1 MDNLCLPGALVADTY
16 HTFTEIFCAHTMGWT
31 YTSVHDRSKPATD
44 MSADSSATYEI
55 TLEVTRDQELAIEA
69 FFVHNGWD
77 YRKKGTSAMIYV
89 QGQIQGKI

>member
-1 MDNLCLPGALVADTY
+1 
-16 HTFTEIFCAHTMGWT
+16 
-31 YTSVHDRSKPATD
+31 

-55 TLEVTRDQELAIEA
+55 TLEVTREQELAIEA